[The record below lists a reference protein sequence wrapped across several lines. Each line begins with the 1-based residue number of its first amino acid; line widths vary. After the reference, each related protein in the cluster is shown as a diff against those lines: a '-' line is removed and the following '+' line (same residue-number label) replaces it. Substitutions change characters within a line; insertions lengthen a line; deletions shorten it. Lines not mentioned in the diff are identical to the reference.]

1 MDRSR
6 DLRHPDRRA
15 GVQADRSAR
24 HEGAREMS
32 GRAVVKR
39 RSLMARIRLR
49 ERLRDRDQ
57 AIYGILGLGALVFP
71 MLTLFVT
78 GGSTAYIS
86 QAAHAGTWVLLAIG
100 LNVVVGFAGLLD
112 LGYAAFFAIGAYTY
126 ALFASAQLGSSPLH
140 HDFHLACWIM
150 LFIGMFVAAGFGVLL
165 GFPTLRLRG
174 DYLAIVTLGFGEIVP
189 QLSYNLPQWTGG
201 INAIGGIDQ
210 PWLPAWITGPWA
222 GADNVAVIQGA
233 NCRNP
238 LDQTHFLPCYSFSFD
253 PVAFYVLIVILIFVA
268 VILVNNLY
276 RSRLGR
282 AWMAIREDE
291 VAAAAM
297 GINTVTTK
305 LLAFAIGASFSGF
318 AGAYYGASFGLVSP
332 DSFLFV
338 VSITVLVMVVLG
350 GMGNIP
356 GVIVGAIAI
365 YFVLNNLLVALP
377 SNVESVANA
386 LGLGFLNKSSGDWP
400 GLGGEVQRL
409 QFLLYGLILVGMML
423 LRPQG
428 LFPSRVREQ
437 ELKHDAVVEE
447 ETVAEQVP
455 AR

>member
-1 MDRSR
+1 MNRAAAPRSSR
-6 DLRHPDRRA
+6 L
-15 GVQADRSAR
+15 
-24 HEGAREMS
+24 
-32 GRAVVKR
+32 GR
-39 RSLMARIRLR
+39 LRLR
-49 ERLRDRDQ
+49 ERIRDRDT
-57 AIYGILGLGALVFP
+57 ALYGILLIVALVFP
-71 MLTLFVT
+71 AATLYT
-78 GGSTAYIS
+78 QEGSTYLVSLAG
-86 QAAHAGTWVLLAIG
+86 HAGTYVLLAIG

-126 ALFASAQLGSSPLH
+126 ALFASDQLLASPLH
-140 HDFHLACWIM
+140 HSYHLPFWLM
-150 LFIGMFVAAGFGVLL
+150 MFVGLLIAAAFGAIL

-189 QLSYNLPQWTGG
+189 NVFYNLDQWTGG

-210 PWLPAWITGPWA
+210 PELPAWVTGPWA
-222 GADNVAVIQGA
+222 GANDIAITAPFN
-233 NCRNP
+233 
-238 LDQTHFLPCYSFSFD
+238 FSFD
-253 PVAFYVLIVILIFVA
+253 PIAYYVLIFILVSVA
-268 VILVNNLY
+268 IVLVNNLH

-332 DSFLFV
+332 DDFLFI
-338 VSITVLVMVVLG
+338 VSITVLVMIVLG

-356 GVIVGAIAI
+356 GVIIGAIAI
-365 YFVLNNLLVALP
+365 YFILNWFLP
-377 SNVESVANA
+377 SLPPNIESLANA
-386 LGLGFLNKSSGDWP
+386 FGFGALNDRNGDWP
-400 GLGGEVQRL
+400 GLANATQRL
-409 QFLLYGLILVGMML
+409 TLLIFGLILVTMML

-437 ELKHDAVVEE
+437 ELKHAVGLEDE
-447 ETVAEQVP
+447 AAIEQ
-455 AR
+455 AHA

>member
-1 MDRSR
+1 MNRAAAPRGSVFSR
-6 DLRHPDRRA
+6 L
-15 GVQADRSAR
+15 
-24 HEGAREMS
+24 
-32 GRAVVKR
+32 
-39 RSLMARIRLR
+39 RLR
-49 ERLRDRDQ
+49 ERIRDRDT
-57 AIYGILGLGALVFP
+57 AIYGILLIVALVFP
-71 MLTLFVT
+71 AATIYT
-78 GGSTAYIS
+78 QDGSTYLVSLAG
-86 QAAHAGTWVLLAIG
+86 HAGTYVLLAIG

-126 ALFASAQLGSSPLH
+126 ALFASQQLASSPLH
-140 HDFHLACWIM
+140 HAYHLPFWLM
-150 LFIGMFVAAGFGVLL
+150 MFVGLFIAAAFGAIL

-189 QLSYNLPQWTGG
+189 NVFYNLDQWTGG

-210 PWLPAWITGPWA
+210 PALPAWVTGPWA
-222 GADNVAVIQGA
+222 GANDIAIVAPF
-233 NCRNP
+233 N
-238 LDQTHFLPCYSFSFD
+238 FSFD
-253 PVAFYVLIVILIFVA
+253 PIAYYVLIFVLVVGA
-268 VILVNNLY
+268 VILVNNLQ

-332 DSFLFV
+332 DDFLFI
-338 VSITVLVMVVLG
+338 VSITVLVMIVLG

-356 GVIVGAIAI
+356 GVIVGAISI
-365 YFVLNNLLVALP
+365 YFILNWLLPALP
-377 SNVESVANA
+377 PAFESAA
-386 LGLGFLNKSSGDWP
+386 SSLGLQSLNAQNGDWP
-400 GLGGEVQRL
+400 GVAGATQRL
-409 QFLLYGLILVGMML
+409 TLLIFGLILVSMML

-437 ELKHDAVVEE
+437 ELKHAIGLEDEA
-447 ETVAEQVP
+447 AIEQ
-455 AR
+455 AHA

>member
-1 MDRSR
+1 VSEKVSR
-6 DLRHPDRRA
+6 
-15 GVQADRSAR
+15 
-24 HEGAREMS
+24 
-32 GRAVVKR
+32 R
-39 RSLMARIRLR
+39 RSLLARLHFR
-49 ERLRDRDQ
+49 ERIRDRDT
-57 AIYGILGLGALVFP
+57 AIYSVLLLGALVLP
-71 MLTLFVT
+71 MGSMYAT
-78 GGSTAYIS
+78 GSTALIS
-86 QAAHAGTWVLLAIG
+86 QAGHAGTYVLLAIG

-126 ALFASAQLGSSPLH
+126 ALFASSQLGSSPLGH
-140 HDFHLACWIM
+140 SYHLPFWLM
-150 LFIGMFVAAGFGVLL
+150 LVVGMFVAAAAGATL

-210 PWLPAWITGPWA
+210 PWLPTWITGPWA
-222 GADNVAVIQGA
+222 GANSISFIQ
-233 NCRNP
+233 NSTCRNP
-238 LDQTHFLPCYSFSFD
+238 LAQSQFIPCFSFSFD
-253 PVAFYVLIVILIFVA
+253 PIAFYVLIVILIIGA
-268 VILVNNLY
+268 VILVSNLH

-332 DSFLFV
+332 DDFLFI

-350 GMGNIP
+350 GMGNVT
-356 GVIVGAIAI
+356 GAIVGALVI
-365 YFVLNNLLVALP
+365 YFVLNTLLPALP
-377 SNVESVANA
+377 PTVESLANTV
-386 LGLGFLNKSSGDWP
+386 GLGSLNASNGDWP
-400 GLGGEVQRL
+400 GLAQETQRIN
-409 QFLLYGLILVGMML
+409 FLVYGLILVVIML
-423 LRPQG
+423 RRPQG

-437 ELKHDAVVEE
+437 ELKHAAVQEDEAAVE
-447 ETVAEQVP
+447 AGH
-455 AR
+455 AG

>member
-1 MDRSR
+1 MSQAAKRPTGSLFSR
-6 DLRHPDRRA
+6 LH
-15 GVQADRSAR
+15 
-24 HEGAREMS
+24 
-32 GRAVVKR
+32 
-39 RSLMARIRLR
+39 LR
-49 ERLRDRDQ
+49 ERIRDRDT
-57 AIYGILGLGALVFP
+57 AIYGVLVIVALLFP
-71 MLTLFVT
+71 AVTLYT
-78 GGSTAYIS
+78 QDGSTYYIS
-86 QAAHAGTWVLLAIG
+86 LAGHAGTYVLLAVG

-126 ALFASAQLGSSPLH
+126 ALFASQQLAASPLH
-140 HDFHLACWIM
+140 HAYHLPFWLM
-150 LFIGMFVAAGFGVLL
+150 MFVGLFVAAAFGAIL

-189 QLSYNLPQWTGG
+189 NIFYNLDQWTGG

-210 PWLPAWITGPWA
+210 PTLPAWVTGPWA
-222 GADNVAVIQGA
+222 GANDIAIVAPF
-233 NCRNP
+233 N
-238 LDQTHFLPCYSFSFD
+238 FSFD
-253 PVAFYVLIVILIFVA
+253 PIAYYVLIVILVVAA
-268 VILVNNLY
+268 VILVNNLH

-305 LLAFAIGASFSGF
+305 LLAFGIGASFSGF

-332 DSFLFV
+332 DDFLFI
-338 VSITVLVMVVLG
+338 VSITVLVMIVLG

-365 YFVLNNLLVALP
+365 YAILHYLIPALP
-377 SNVESVANA
+377 STVESLASTIGLQSLNA
-386 LGLGFLNKSSGDWP
+386 TNGDWP
-400 GLGGEVQRL
+400 GLANATQRL
-409 QFLLYGLILVGMML
+409 TLLIFGLILVTMML

-437 ELKHDAVVEE
+437 ELKHALGQEDEAAV
-447 ETVAEQVP
+447 EQ
-455 AR
+455 AHA